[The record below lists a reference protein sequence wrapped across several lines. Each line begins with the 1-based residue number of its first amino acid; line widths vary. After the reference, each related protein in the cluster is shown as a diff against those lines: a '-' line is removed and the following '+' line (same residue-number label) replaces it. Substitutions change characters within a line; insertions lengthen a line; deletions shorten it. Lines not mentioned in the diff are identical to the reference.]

1 MVGIMVGM
9 MVGMMVGLA
18 PGLPSLSPFIYTG
31 FRRSMVGML
40 GLLRKKYFLQYFV
53 VFCLIFGY
61 KERNDY
67 LCSPI
72 KTHPNFT

>member
-53 VFCLIFGY
+53 VSKLFSIFA
-61 KERNDY
+61 
-67 LCSPI
+67 LSLVSP
-72 KTHPNFT
+72 